1 MEKKKQLGASLPYNG
16 TGVAN
21 RIRRC
26 RSASEAVFGSCSSSQ
41 HTVLLLPGSRP
52 EPKQMHTGK
61 ETARGHF
68 AKKSSSKQS
77 KSRLFSD
84 PGGQQP
90 STRGSGQTEVR
101 KGNMVCVWGGGWE
114 EKYDCT
120 PRCTITEAML
130 SALRTNI
137 SGQIFV
143 NFPWKPNAGCKVL
156 TARGKC
162 LHKAVTRG
170 SCQSCPV

>member
-1 MEKKKQLGASLPYNG
+1 MRGGSSAQENHEKKKQLGASLPYNG

-114 EKYDCT
+114 EKYDSVHPAAQLLKQC
-120 PRCTITEAML
+120 
-130 SALRTNI
+130 
-137 SGQIFV
+137 
-143 NFPWKPNAGCKVL
+143 
-156 TARGKC
+156 C
-162 LHKAVTRG
+162 L
-170 SCQSCPV
+170 P